1 MVASK
6 KALPYLP
13 EGANIQALTYA
24 QLAQWAQNIQQK
36 TGQRA
41 LGFPAGP
48 QGLMARCFEG
58 YLYPSFTGGV
68 VTPFRSPE
76 AEAMWT
82 QFRDLWKYV
91 NPNSTNYNFMQE
103 PLLSGDVMIG
113 FDHVARVLGA
123 LRARPDDF
131 VAFPPPSGPKGRGYM
146 PVIAGL
152 SIAKGA
158 PDPAGAASLIEYLTQ
173 PEVQLRVAVASGFF
187 PVVRATLPAD
197 LPPGIR
203 LAADAIAATQE
214 AKDVVPSL
222 LPIGLGA
229 KDGEFNKVYLDTF
242 TRIVLRGQNVHEVLD
257 REAADLRKLIDDAKA
272 ACWQPDHPSQGA
284 CPVT

>member
-1 MVASK
+1 MYIPWMQATYIMVANK

-13 EGANIQALTYA
+13 AGAKLESLTYA
-24 QLAQWAQNIQQK
+24 QLAQWAQAITAA

-48 QGLMARCFEG
+48 QGLMARFFEG

-76 AEAMWT
+76 AVAMWT

-113 FDHVARVLGA
+113 FDHVARVLDA
-123 LRARPDDF
+123 LRQKPDDF
-131 VAFPPPSGPKGRGYM
+131 VAFPPPSGPRGRGYM
-146 PVIAGL
+146 PVVVGL
-152 SIAKGA
+152 AVAKDA
-158 PDPAGAASLIEYLTQ
+158 PDAAGAAGLIDFLTR
-173 PEVQLRVAVASGFF
+173 PETQIRTAEVAGFF
-187 PVVRATLPAD
+187 PVVKADLPAD

-203 LAADAIAATQE
+203 LAAEAIAKTQ
-214 AKDVVPSL
+214 AAPDIVPSHSSGSCCAARTCMPCSTTPP
-222 LPIGLGA
+222 PICGA
-229 KDGEFNKVYLDTF
+229 LWWRRRPRAGS
-242 TRIVLRGQNVHEVLD
+242 RIMP
-257 REAADLRKLIDDAKA
+257 AKA
-272 ACWQPDHPSQGA
+272 PVRSPKSCAACG
-284 CPVT
+284 